1 MYNDTKFIHFKKSLV
16 LNKWSILR
24 VVRNLFSLN
33 MSEGSSNPNDLHLL
47 FIPASVIRVTL
58 GIVPS
63 PGSAPAQKWSPNRP
77 ENSLQTFPLAHSCFL
92 CVCVCFT
99 TWLMAFC
106 VFCCLTSTLCLA
118 LCVPYW
124 RAIPTFLSSQSNAA
138 PWLGDLLTWSF
149 SYSTGICWT
158 AFLWESLCWP
168 LCLECQPPLPHGASS
183 L

>member
-33 MSEGSSNPNDLHLL
+33 MLECSSNPNDLHHL
-47 FIPASVIRVTL
+47 FIPASVIRVTSL

-106 VFCCLTSTLCLA
+106 VFCCLTSTLPCSLRSM
-118 LCVPYW
+118 LTCCSHLSVLPKQRCVLTRW
-124 RAIPTFLSSQSNAA
+124 
-138 PWLGDLLTWSF
+138 LLTWSF

-158 AFLWESLCWP
+158 TFLWESLCWP